1 MAVDTRASSRELTR
15 QIAFPRWG
23 GVMSSNGSHSR
34 SQSMAYADIHRDR
47 NHCDLG
53 DLWSADSR
61 IRGLGAVVQ
70 SRLRGHHGEPW
81 VRPDHWQLVG
91 PLHQWAGEVVWTGDE
106 LPCGQSSKPAE
117 LPGAD
122 RREHVRDNDRLRP

>member
-1 MAVDTRASSRELTR
+1 MPADTRASSYELTR
-15 QIAFPRWG
+15 RIAFPRWG

-34 SQSMAYADIHRDR
+34 SQSMAFADIHRDR

-53 DLWSADSR
+53 DLRSADPR

-81 VRPDHWQLVG
+81 VQPDHWQLIG
-91 PLHQWAGEVVWTGDE
+91 TLHQWPGEVLRSRDE
-106 LPCGQSSKPAE
+106 LPCGDSSEPAE
-117 LPGAD
+117 LPGPNG
-122 RREHVRDNDRLRP
+122 REHVRD